1 MAGKKNNKATGKPK
15 ALTMSS
21 SSQLLPLL
29 RSMFIRFLTPFR
41 TKCLPDLREEAAV
54 SLPKV
59 NLTADSDV
67 VYNNTTVTGG
77 LICHQGFQD
86 AHNLDTGVIYIDT
99 TITGTFTGHQVF

>member
-21 SSQLLPLL
+21 SSP
-29 RSMFIRFLTPFR
+29 
-41 TKCLPDLREEAAV
+41 
-54 SLPKV
+54 
-59 NLTADSDV
+59 DSDV
-67 VYNNTTVTGG
+67 VYINTAVTGG